1 MRFVKY
7 SSSGNDFLICQS
19 FERDNGGRSSLA
31 KRVCERHNGIGAD
44 GMVVLLLGQ
53 DSKDSKK
60 YAYEWEFYNADGS
73 KAKMCGNASRSIGH
87 YAFVE
92 GIAPRKHS
100 FLSQA
105 GIIGITIDESDTSLV
120 QSDLGAY
127 KLVEEHI
134 VESNPYGV
142 KAWALLDSGVPH
154 LVGFVNDKKMLTYSK
169 DELLRA
175 LREKYNA
182 NVNLAYIDES
192 SDRSRILYM
201 TYERGV
207 EDITQACGTGAAA
220 VFAMALRLG
229 LCGKKALLIPPSN
242 EILELQMTENQH
254 ILFKGKVQRIA
265 ICEWLNFI

>member
-7 SSSGNDFLICQS
+7 SSSGNDFLIFQS
-19 FERDNGGRSSLA
+19 FERDDGSRSSLA

-53 DSKDSKK
+53 DCKD
-60 YAYEWEFYNADGS
+60 YAYKWEFYNADGS
-73 KAKMCGNASRSIGH
+73 KARMCGNASRSIGH
-87 YAFVE
+87 YAFAE

-100 FLSQA
+100 FLTQA
-105 GIIGITIDESDTSLV
+105 GNIGVEIDESDTSLV

-127 KLVEEHI
+127 TMMEECVI
-134 VESNPYGV
+134 ESNPYSV
-142 KAWALLDSGVPH
+142 STWALLDTGVPH
-154 LVGFVNDKKMLTYSK
+154 LVGFVSDKKMLTYTK
-169 DELLRA
+169 DGLLKD

-182 NVNLAYIDES
+182 NVNLAYVEN
-192 SDRSRILYM
+192 DRIFYM

-229 LCGKKALLIPPSN
+229 FCEKKALLIPPSN
-242 EILELQMTENQH
+242 ETLELQMTENQH

>member
-1 MRFVKY
+1 M
-7 SSSGNDFLICQS
+7 
-19 FERDNGGRSSLA
+19 
-31 KRVCERHNGIGAD
+31 
-44 GMVVLLLGQ
+44 
-53 DSKDSKK
+53 
-60 YAYEWEFYNADGS
+60 
-73 KAKMCGNASRSIGH
+73 
-87 YAFVE
+87 
-92 GIAPRKHS
+92 
-100 FLSQA
+100 
-105 GIIGITIDESDTSLV
+105 

-154 LVGFVNDKKMLTYSK
+154 LVGFVSDKKMLTYTK

-182 NVNLAYIDES
+182 NVNLAYIDN
-192 SDRSRILYM
+192 DRILYM

-242 EILELQMTENQH
+242 EILELEMTENQH

-265 ICEWLNFI
+265 ICEWFLE

>member
-7 SSSGNDFLICQS
+7 SSSGNDFLIFQS
-19 FERDNGGRSSLA
+19 FERDSGGRASLA

-44 GMVVLLLGQ
+44 GMVVLLLEQ
-53 DSKDSKK
+53 NSTDSKK
-60 YAYEWEFYNADGS
+60 YTYEWEFYNADGS
-73 KAKMCGNASRSIGH
+73 RATMCGNASRSIGH

-100 FLSQA
+100 FLSEA
-105 GIIGITIDESDTSLV
+105 GLIGISIDESDVNLV
-120 QSDLGAY
+120 QSDLGIY
-127 KLVEEHI
+127 EILKECV

-142 KAWALLDSGVPH
+142 SKWALLDTGVPH
-154 LVGFVNDKKMLTYSK
+154 LVGFVSDKKMLTYTK
-169 DELLRA
+169 DELLQT
-175 LREKYNA
+175 LRDKYNA
-182 NVNLAYIDES
+182 NVNLAYIDGK
-192 SDRSRILYM
+192 RILYM

-229 LCGKKALLIPPSN
+229 LCEKKALLIPPSN
-242 EILELQMTENQH
+242 ETLELQMTDEEH